1 MPSRITIHG
10 HTSDAFRTHIND
22 HIMAALGVYDG
33 QITSVV
39 VTVSDENGPQ
49 KHGSDDRRF
58 HAVLS
63 LRGGGDVIVDE
74 RGEDAYAV
82 VATGADRVKLAV
94 ARKLEKK
101 HDKHHGA
108 AENPHHGGIAK

>member
-1 MPSRITIHG
+1 MPSPITIHG
-10 HTSDAFRTHIND
+10 HTSDALRTHITD
-22 HIMAALGVYDG
+22 HVMSALGVHDSH
-33 QITSVV
+33 ITSVV
-39 VTVSDENGPQ
+39 VTVSDENGP
-49 KHGSDDRRF
+49 KHGSNDRRF

-74 RGEDAYAV
+74 RGEDAYAI
-82 VATGADRVKLAV
+82 VATGADRLKLAV

-108 AENPHHGGIAK
+108 AENPHHSGIVK